1 MFKIGNVRYLLVA
14 QKRASPMRFAI
25 LSVLVCEFFSTLVFI
40 ENLLSRIYFS
50 PDIVERI
57 RWTRI
62 KFLVIIFSI
71 IAIVFPKM

>member
-14 QKRASPMRFAI
+14 QKRASPMRFAM
-25 LSVLVCEFFSTLVFI
+25 LSVLVCEFSYLFFA
-40 ENLLSRIYFS
+40 
-50 PDIVERI
+50 DIVERI